1 MEKKEILKDNISIVY
16 PIDHVNSINEWYK
29 QIIES
34 DARYVVFLNERTY
47 NLALCLEY
55 INDEKLNDSNDKE
68 YLTITSFLSRCNEI
82 ANYYNKYREFP
93 QILLC
98 DYSVIYALNIN
109 HLIKTLEK
117 NLNNL
122 IELSEDELSFELI
135 PFIKISSFI
144 KMNDNEIEGSYE
156 FNIINQIKL
165 YKCNQYDEA
174 NKMTYASSFNL
185 LKKLNNNYLSY
196 SQIISKDVY
205 NQIAN
210 SLKWK
215 KLIYNFVKEDFIFE
229 YVKSGNQVKII
240 YSMKLRKLEKLYNE
254 YRLIPFVFLPN
265 LDSMETLNIKNKLFS
280 KLKQDKNW
288 KNIENYIETWYKHNL
303 NVFSEWLVLLS
314 SQVFLKDFNIKY
326 KINENFNQEDY
337 NDQVIKLMRNY
348 NTFGVD
354 KTLEILKFTLNQNVL
369 NFKDLN
375 EIFLDNIKEHYIL
388 NLNETEINVDKKKQN
403 EIKLKVEEYFCE
415 RASTLEKVA
424 AELSAGSYISTE
436 RRSLQL
442 FRGCSF
448 ILRDLNEGYTK
459 EETEYMLSYFL
470 QILDC
475 YYFSISS
482 NTYKDTK
489 IVGISQFVNTDRQAL
504 LFNILHIYEYYK
516 LLYEIEK
523 YCLINTK
530 NFEEEIIKY
539 FNSGT
544 SNISKTEQL
553 KILKIVR
560 NMMKIKNNFLD
571 WNGNYLSFINTDEF
585 DRSNIFEYK
594 ENIHAKQKKY
604 ENEYKSYSKKFNR

>member
-1 MEKKEILKDNISIVY
+1 MEKVEVLKKDIHIYDSDY
-16 PIDHVNSINEWYK
+16 VNSINEWYK

-47 NLALCLEY
+47 TFALYLEY
-55 INDEKLNDSNDKE
+55 INEEKLNDSNDKE

-93 QILLC
+93 KILLC
-98 DYSVIYALNIN
+98 DYSVIFAFNIN

-122 IELSEDELSFELI
+122 IELDENEISYELI
-135 PFIKISSFI
+135 QFIKISSVI
-144 KMNDNEIEGSYE
+144 KMDNNLLEDSYQ
-156 FNIINQIKL
+156 FNIINQIKF
-165 YKCNQYDEA
+165 KQYSEA
-174 NKMTYASSFNL
+174 NQMTYIPSFNL

-215 KLIYNFVKEDFIFE
+215 KLIYNDVEEDFIFE
-229 YVKSGNQVKII
+229 YGKSGNQVKII
-240 YSMKLRKLEKLYNE
+240 YSMKLRKWERQYNE

-280 KLKQDKNW
+280 KLRQDKNW
-288 KNIENYIETWYKHNL
+288 KNIENDIENWYKHNL

-314 SQVFLKDFNIKY
+314 SQVFLKEFNIKY
-326 KINENFNQEDY
+326 KNNEKFNEEDY
-337 NDQVIKLMRNY
+337 NDQIIKLMRNY
-348 NTFGVD
+348 NTFGVG

-375 EIFLDNIKEHYIL
+375 EIFLDNIKESYIL

-403 EIKLKVEEYFCE
+403 EIKLKVEEYFCK
-415 RASTLEKVA
+415 RASALEKLA
-424 AELSAGSYISTE
+424 AELSAGNLIMTGFMTE
-436 RRSLQL
+436 KRTLQH
-442 FRGCSF
+442 FGGCNF

-470 QILDC
+470 QMLDC

-482 NTYKDTK
+482 NAHKDTK

-504 LFNILHIYEYYK
+504 IFNILPIYEYHV
-516 LLYEIEK
+516 LLCEIEK
-523 YCLINTK
+523 YCLINRE

-560 NMMKIKNNFLD
+560 DMMEIKNNFLA
-571 WNGNYLSFINTDEF
+571 WNGNYLAFINTDEF
-585 DRSNIFEYK
+585 DRSNKLEYLK
-594 ENIHAKQKKY
+594 NFMDKQVKY
-604 ENEYKSYSKKFNR
+604 RNEYKSYNKKFNR